1 MHSVT
6 ISLMLAALPVAL
18 VLMSAPARAQIAP
31 TKPYLM
37 AFHACEGALCG
48 DFRNHSVYLAES
60 ADGAAW
66 SLVPGWVPFAGSVP
80 DVIQRGR
87 TLYFYTSPSVV
98 ARYSL
103 DTGASDLVPVAVQ
116 GLPSGGV
123 TDWVDAS
130 LYLDEEGRLVL
141 FMMHA
146 PAPTPDRPPSDPAG
160 CPSGVTTCTK
170 EFYSA
175 TEVPGSDGTE
185 FVVDPGAR
193 ATTTISTST
202 SRLTAADPDIFFD
215 GTLYVLYISHGPS
228 VSVWTSPTLRGS
240 YTQSTTLPDGLLS
253 NGRGGV
259 PSGHFHAATSRYW
272 TYTHLGQQGATIIR
286 RAVHTGL
293 TTPLAEGSWAPVIT
307 GATLGLGS
315 HVSVESP
322 SLAVFAPG
330 PTAAQPPAAAV
341 ACAFLTAPGPLTAA
355 VVGNDVTLAWGGAA
369 GAAGYA
375 IEIGRAPGASD
386 VAVRQ
391 TGSAGTSVSV
401 RNLPSGRHYVRIRAR
416 NACGETTASPEIA
429 VSVP

>member
-1 MHSVT
+1 MFVRP
-6 ISLMLAALPVAL
+6 LPLSIAL
-18 VLMSAPARAQIAP
+18 VLISAPVHAQLAP

-37 AFHACEGALCG
+37 AFHACDGALCG

-98 ARYSL
+98 ARYNL
-103 DTGASDLVPVAVQ
+103 DTGASDLVPVAVR

-130 LYLDEEGRLVL
+130 LYLDEEQRLVL

-160 CPSGVTTCTK
+160 CPSGVTACTK
-170 EFYSA
+170 EFFSA
-175 TEVPGSDGTE
+175 TEAAGSDGTE
-185 FVVDPGAR
+185 FVVDPGVR
-193 ATTTISTST
+193 ATTAVSTLT
-202 SRLTAADPDIFFD
+202 SRRTAADPDVFFD
-215 GTLYVLYISHGPS
+215 GTQYVLYLSHGPS
-228 VSVWTSPTLRGS
+228 VSVWTSPILRGT
-240 YTQSTTLPDGLLS
+240 YTESRTLPDGLLS

-259 PSGHFHAATSRYW
+259 PSGHFDAATSRYW
-272 TYTHLGQQGATIIR
+272 TYTHLGQAGATIIR
-286 RAVHTGL
+286 RAVHAAL
-293 TTPLAEGSWAPVIT
+293 TTPLAEASWQPVIT
-307 GATLGLGS
+307 GAAVGLGP

-322 SLAVFAPG
+322 SFAVFTAGAP
-330 PTAAQPPAAAV
+330 AAQAPVPAA

-355 VVGNDVTLAWGGAA
+355 VVGDELALVWGGAA
-369 GAAGYA
+369 GAAGYS
-375 IEIGRAPGASD
+375 IEIGGAPGASD
-386 VAVRQ
+386 VAVRE
-391 TGSAGTSVSV
+391 TGSAGTSVRV
-401 RNLPSGRHYVRIRAR
+401 RRLPSGRHYVRVRAR
-416 NACGETTASPEIA
+416 SACGETTASPEIA

>member
-1 MHSVT
+1 
-6 ISLMLAALPVAL
+6 MLAALPVAL
-18 VLMSAPARAQIAP
+18 VVMSAPARAQIAP

-37 AFHACEGALCG
+37 AFHVCEGALCG
-48 DFRNHSVYLAES
+48 DFRNHGVYLAES

-98 ARYSL
+98 ARYNL

-160 CPSGVTTCTK
+160 CPSGITTCTK

-185 FVVDPGAR
+185 FVVDPGVR
-193 ATTTISTST
+193 VTTTISTST
-202 SRLTAADPDIFFD
+202 SRRTAADPDIFFD
-215 GTLYVLYISHGPS
+215 GTRYVLYISHGPS
-228 VSVWTSPTLRGS
+228 VGVWTSPTLRGT
-240 YTQSTTLPDGLLS
+240 YTQSTTLPEGLLS

-272 TYTHLGQQGATIIR
+272 TYTHVSQTGTTMIR
-286 RAVHTGL
+286 RAVHPTL
-293 TTPLAEGSWAPVIT
+293 ATPLEESSWQPVIT
-307 GATLGLGS
+307 GQSVGLGS
-315 HVSVESP
+315 HISVESP
-322 SLAVFAPG
+322 SFAVLISSAPRSEPA
-330 PTAAQPPAAAV
+330 PTAT
-341 ACAFLTAPGPLTAA
+341 CAFLTEPGPVTAA
-355 VVGNDVTLAWGGAA
+355 VVGHEVTFVWGGASGASGYAVELGRATGTGFVATGPLA
-369 GAAGYA
+369 GAETS
-375 IEIGRAPGASD
+375 IR
-386 VAVRQ
+386 VRH
-391 TGSAGTSVSV
+391 V
-401 RNLPSGRHYVRIRAR
+401 PSGRHSVRVRAR
-416 NACGETTASPEIA
+416 NACGETTVSPEM
-429 VSVP
+429 VVTVP